1 VILLL
6 ISLIV
11 LGGALLL
18 STQAKNIA
26 DAAKLELER
35 VREEQAKVLRSAT
48 ELNDAT
54 AQLKG
59 GAHTMMARLRAVE
72 SLHGGAGAVARSS
85 RAVGAVLVM
94 ALLTASCGDTYYV
107 TSPSPVEVHVHDC
120 CCAHAVPAPTPAP
133 APPPVPEPPAP
144 PAPPAGN
151 PAPPSGT
158 PPNPPSLPPSTP
170 PATPPAVPPTAPPHA
185 PPSAPPVATCPNGK
199 PNDGDCNNGHGND
212 PGRVDTSNP
221 GKGKK

>member
-1 VILLL
+1 MILLL

-18 STQAKNIA
+18 STQAKNTL

-35 VREEQAKVLRSAT
+35 VREEQGKVLRSAT

-85 RAVGAVLVM
+85 RAVGAVLVL
-94 ALLTASCGDTYYV
+94 ALLTASCGDTYYI
-107 TSPSPVEVHVHDC
+107 TRPSPVEAHVHDC

-133 APPPVPEPPAP
+133 APAPVPAPAP
-144 PAPPAGN
+144 PVVPPAGN
-151 PAPPSGT
+151 PTTPSVPPQG
-158 PPNPPSLPPSTP
+158 PPVQPPSTP
-170 PATPPAVPPTAPPHA
+170 PATPPPAVPPTAPP
-185 PPSAPPVATCPNGK
+185 PTAPPVATCPNGK

-212 PGRVDTSNP
+212 PGKTDPSNP